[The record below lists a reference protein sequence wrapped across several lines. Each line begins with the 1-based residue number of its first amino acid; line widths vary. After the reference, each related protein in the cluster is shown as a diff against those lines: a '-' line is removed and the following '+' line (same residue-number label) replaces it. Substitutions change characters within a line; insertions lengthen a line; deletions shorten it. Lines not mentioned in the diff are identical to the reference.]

1 MATVEEERAKVKLGT
16 KGGSI
21 YTPGTPTMRAAGA
34 MNSNVATAL
43 RGAVSNVPGG
53 EFGSGIRGRVGEALE
68 AGGVPRAV
76 GQAVRDVAVAP
87 FYAAR
92 DIVNP
97 PLAATW
103 GAAKEFGKGVVGYNP
118 PVSGGTAEQPQVSTA
133 PAAVVA
139 PQIQTMPSHGGIRT
153 AAQIQPPVEEG
164 GGMIRDAQT
173 GEVVRM
179 DSAGNISRFDS
190 TGAPVSKLSPRQWGG
205 AQSTQTAP
213 AARGLTVTNPDG
225 TTEFFPASTEQAPP
239 VWGLRQASQEQAA
252 AGYTPRAIKTWG
264 DWMTEKKE
272 RAAYGLNT
280 QRMTAEAGVAK
291 TAEELANM
299 PAERQSI
306 QGLRAA
312 QAAEAEAKIAG
323 AGEERGLK
331 RQYYD
336 ILKKGAETEAA
347 KVAKPTIADVV
358 TGQDRLGQ
366 PVTTKGIVNADGS
379 TTLLRDTPSI
389 IKSIQGQTAMLDAKK
404 QEAWGKWVKAN
415 PNIDPMTA
423 LQVIMSGKF

>member
-16 KGGSI
+16 GGGSI
-21 YTPGTPTMRAAGA
+21 YTPGTPTMRAQGA
-34 MNSNVATAL
+34 MNSNVASAL
-43 RGAVSNVPGG
+43 RGAVAANPQMNYAAGAGQGIRQAYEEGGLPRAIGKTIASTVAAPYEIAKDTVAGAMRDVG
-53 EFGSGIRGRVGEALE
+53 EFGR
-68 AGGVPRAV
+68 
-76 GQAVRDVAVAP
+76 
-87 FYAAR
+87 
-92 DIVNP
+92 
-97 PLAATW
+97 
-103 GAAKEFGKGVVGYNP
+103 GVVGGFTGA
-118 PVSGGTAEQPQVSTA
+118 PVSAVPVEQPQVSMP
-133 PAAVVA
+133 PAAVA
-139 PQIQTMPSHGGIRT
+139 SPQVQTMPAHGGIRT
-153 AAQIQPPVEEG
+153 VAQVQPPVEEG
-164 GGMIRDAQT
+164 GGMIRDSQT

-190 TGAPVSKLSPRQWGG
+190 AGNPISKLSPRQWGG
-205 AQSTQTAP
+205 AQPSSAAP
-213 AARGLTVTNPDG
+213 APRGLTVTNPDG
-225 TTEFFPASTEQAPP
+225 TTEFFPASTEQAPT
-239 VWGLRQASQEQAA
+239 VWGLRPAAQEQAA
-252 AGYTPRAIKTWG
+252 TGYVPREIKTWG
-264 DWMTEKKE
+264 DWMAEKKE

-280 QRMTAEAGVAK
+280 QRMMAEAGATK
-291 TAEELANM
+291 TMAEIESM

-312 QAAEAEAKIAG
+312 QAAEAQAKVAG

-331 RQYYD
+331 KQYYD

-358 TGQDRLGQ
+358 TGQDRLGR

-404 QEAWGKWVKAN
+404 QEAWGKWVKSH

-423 LQVIMSGKF
+423 LRVIMSGKF